1 MSSQGVVM
9 HHSSGQAI
17 RYGLLSIIAFIVIL
31 PLAWL
36 MLASFRP
43 QSEIFQP
50 VSNFGWH
57 TFIPSRITFEHY
69 AGLWNGDFP
78 RAVLNSAI
86 VAGSTVVLGIFVNS
100 LAGFAF
106 AVFDFPYKNVLFAL
120 VIASFM
126 MPFEAI
132 VIPLY
137 VLIRAFGW
145 ADTYRALVLPEVS
158 SGMVIFL
165 FRQFFAGIPKD
176 FYEAARVDGASWLTI
191 WWRIA
196 MPLSWPTIAT
206 ASLMMFLV
214 QWDSFFWP
222 VVAASGPDHTV
233 VQVAIARNIN
243 FEQSDWGGLFAST
256 NLAILLAMI
265 PFLLMQ
271 RFYVQSLVSSGIK

>member
-1 MSSQGVVM
+1 MSDVPFQSPFRSM
-9 HHSSGQAI
+9 I
-17 RYGLLSIIAFIVIL
+17 RYGLLSVLAFVVVC

-36 MLASFRP
+36 AIASLRP

-50 VSNFGWH
+50 ISDFGWG
-57 TFIPSRITFEHY
+57 TFIPSRITLDNY
-69 AGLWNGDFP
+69 RALWSGEFP
-78 RAVLNSAI
+78 LAVKNSTI
-86 VAGSTVVLGIFVNS
+86 VAVSTVAFGLIVNA

-106 AVFDFPYKNVLFAL
+106 AVFDFRGKNLLFVL

-132 VIPLY
+132 VMPLY
-137 VLIRAFGW
+137 VMIRAFGW
-145 ADTYRALVLPEVS
+145 TNSYKALIVPEIAN
-158 SGMVIFL
+158 GMIIFL
-165 FRQFFAGIPKD
+165 FRQFFASIPKD
-176 FYEAARVDGASWLTI
+176 FYEAARVDGASWLYI
-191 WWRIA
+191 WARIA

-206 ASLMMFLV
+206 SSLMLFLS

-222 VVAASGPDHTV
+222 VVAASSPEYAV

-256 NLAILLAMI
+256 NVAILLGTV

-271 RFYVQSLVSSGIK
+271 RFYIRSLISGGIK

>member
-1 MSSQGVVM
+1 MSVLAFVV
-9 HHSSGQAI
+9 
-17 RYGLLSIIAFIVIL
+17 VC

-36 MLASFRP
+36 AIASLRP

-50 VSNFGWH
+50 IADFGWG
-57 TFIPSRITFEHY
+57 TLIPSRITLDNY
-69 AGLWNGDFP
+69 RALWAGEFP
-78 RAVLNSAI
+78 LAVKNSTI
-86 VAGSTVVLGIFVNS
+86 VAVSTVAFGLIVNA

-106 AVFDFPYKNVLFAL
+106 AVFDFRGKNLLFVL

-132 VIPLY
+132 VMPLY
-137 VLIRAFGW
+137 VMIRAFGW
-145 ADTYRALVLPEVS
+145 TNNYKALIVPEIAN
-158 SGMVIFL
+158 GMIIFL
-165 FRQFFAGIPKD
+165 FRQFFASIPKD
-176 FYEAARVDGASWLTI
+176 FYEAARVDGASWLYI
-191 WWRIA
+191 WARIA

-206 ASLMMFLV
+206 SSLMLFLS

-222 VVAASGPDHTV
+222 VVAASSPEYAV

-256 NLAILLAMI
+256 NVAILLGTI

-271 RFYVQSLVSSGIK
+271 RFYIRSLISGGIK

>member
-1 MSSQGVVM
+1 M
-9 HHSSGQAI
+9 I
-17 RYGLLSIIAFIVIL
+17 RYGLLSVLAFVVVC

-36 MLASFRP
+36 AIASLRP

-50 VSNFGWH
+50 ISDFGWG
-57 TFIPSRITFEHY
+57 TFIPSRITLDNY
-69 AGLWNGDFP
+69 RALWAGEFP
-78 RAVLNSAI
+78 LAVKNSTI
-86 VAGSTVVLGIFVNS
+86 VAVSTVAFGLIVNA

-106 AVFDFPYKNVLFAL
+106 AVFDFRGKNLLFVV

-132 VIPLY
+132 VMPLY
-137 VLIRAFGW
+137 VMIRAFGW
-145 ADTYRALVLPEVS
+145 TNSYKALIVPEIAN
-158 SGMVIFL
+158 GMIIFL
-165 FRQFFAGIPKD
+165 FRQFFASIPKD
-176 FYEAARVDGASWLTI
+176 FYEAARVDGASWLYI
-191 WWRIA
+191 WARIA

-206 ASLMMFLV
+206 SSLMLFLS

-222 VVAASGPDHTV
+222 VVAASSPEYAV

-256 NLAILLAMI
+256 NVAILLGTI

-271 RFYVQSLVSSGIK
+271 RFYIRSLISGGIK